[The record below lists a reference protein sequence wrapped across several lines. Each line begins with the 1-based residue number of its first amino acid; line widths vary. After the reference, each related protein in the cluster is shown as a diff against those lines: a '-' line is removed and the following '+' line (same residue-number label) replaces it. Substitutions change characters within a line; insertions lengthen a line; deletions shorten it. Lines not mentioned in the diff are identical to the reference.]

1 MGPQPREYSSIS
13 TIPISQTPPPP
24 HQLHAAMFP
33 IRGRLSDPITTFRE
47 KSGSLSSI
55 KSGKFSSSKKDLVRE
70 TAQTAYQSI
79 KERALMQGSGS
90 VSGSPGRIQVTYV
103 PASPEILSHKL
114 KQIKCQFS
122 NLIVDLYIKRDRF
135 TKGILTL

>member
-1 MGPQPREYSSIS
+1 MGPQSREFEPIS
-13 TIPISQTPPPP
+13 TIPISHTPPP
-24 HQLHAAMFP
+24 LHHHFHTTAAAMFP

-55 KSGKFSSSKKDLVRE
+55 KSGKFSSSSKKDLVRE

-90 VSGSPGRIQVTYV
+90 VSGSPGRIQVTLFQSSPQTTT
-103 PASPEILSHKL
+103 PA
-114 KQIKCQFS
+114 
-122 NLIVDLYIKRDRF
+122 
-135 TKGILTL
+135 

>member
-1 MGPQPREYSSIS
+1 MGPQSREFEPIS
-13 TIPISQTPPPP
+13 TIPISHTPPL
-24 HQLHAAMFP
+24 LHHTTAAMFP

-55 KSGKFSSSKKDLVRE
+55 KSGKFSSSSKKDLVRE

-90 VSGSPGRIQVTYV
+90 VSGSPGRIQVNNFLG
-103 PASPEILSHKL
+103 P
-114 KQIKCQFS
+114 KCLF
-122 NLIVDLYIKRDRF
+122 N
-135 TKGILTL
+135 